1 MQTATNVIST
11 SSPVHEEKLK
21 KKKKKKP
28 RMSFLLVLDIK
39 SMLKKYKVERLYK
52 MNGHVK

>member
-21 KKKKKKP
+21 KKKKKIP

>member
-1 MQTATNVIST
+1 
-11 SSPVHEEKLK
+11 
-21 KKKKKKP
+21 
-28 RMSFLLVLDIK
+28 MSFLLVLDIK